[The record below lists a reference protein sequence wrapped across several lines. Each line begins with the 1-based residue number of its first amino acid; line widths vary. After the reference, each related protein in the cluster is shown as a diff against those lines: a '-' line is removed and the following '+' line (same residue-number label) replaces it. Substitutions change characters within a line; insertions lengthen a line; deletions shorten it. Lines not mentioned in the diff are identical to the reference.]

1 MSLQGNIEQDLNQA
15 LKDKDQIKVSV
26 LRMLKGAVQ
35 NKMIA
40 DKKTELSDEEM
51 TALIRKEL
59 KKRQDSITAFIAA
72 ERQELANNEQAEAKI
87 LEVYMPAMMSEGEVS
102 QIVDQVIA
110 DGVDNFGQVMK
121 EVMTKT
127 SGQADGQLVQK
138 LVKEKLGQ

>member
-1 MSLQGNIEQDLNQA
+1 
-15 LKDKDQIKVSV
+15 
-26 LRMLKGAVQ
+26 
-35 NKMIA
+35 MIA

>member
-15 LKDKDQIKVSV
+15 LNDKDQIKVSV